1 MTTTRKIIGIMLVAV
16 LGAAP
21 ALANMAYAENA
32 SRLATREES
41 GRETITN
48 GALTV
53 VATAEGKHPQFF
65 WYANNLNNTI
75 YKVTYRGIVEFLDI
89 GQGIFQRKN
98 SAELERFIR
107 TGEEGLRAINASK
120 IGKNITLSGAMAENR
135 DRNTANLYNYTLHQG
150 TRTIGVN
157 VTGQTLVRGDFRGE
171 VIIRGTILQSGQVLY
186 VKASS
191 ITGLEFLRAD
201 LRQSHHPSLFE
212 FNQGK
217 WNFSGFQPI
226 QVGSKVIGYQFTYT
240 LSKVNNKFFDYLENQ
255 LVIRN
260 RLYNFTVQEGNIT
273 VTKAS
278 MKTDI
283 IIKQWKWELNSTEG
297 KLIDIPLSR
306 DQIALWLELT
316 AFRASKVDDAMA
328 DRAERTLTDMQSGD
342 RKIETRENLE
352 KKGDDEKELETHGRE
367 GRIMFLSQDKAL
379 GGYFNFSN
387 TALVY
392 PRGGNP
398 MQGNTVKVHAAFM
411 PDEHNI
417 KLYLVYPNFGANSLE
432 HDPQIGVV
440 GEEPVKAEYAVN
452 PESLQAQKLPGVP
465 QPPVAQ
471 APQPAPLPAP
481 QLQQPIPAPVP
492 VPQQQSPAQAQAPV
506 PASPS
511 STQGDNTMLLIGG
524 VVGVM
529 VMAGVAIAIRRRR

>member
-48 GALTV
+48 GVLTV

-75 YKVTYRGIVEFLDI
+75 YKVTYKGIVEFLDI

-120 IGKNITLSGAMAENR
+120 IGKNVTLSGAMAENR
-135 DRNTANLYNYTLHQG
+135 DRNTADLYNYTIHQG

-186 VKASS
+186 IKASS
-191 ITGLEFLRAD
+191 ITGLEVLRAD
-201 LRQSHHPSLFE
+201 LKQSHHPSLLE

-226 QVGSKVIGYQFTYT
+226 QVGSKVIGYQFNYT

-316 AFRASKVDDAMA
+316 AFRASKVEDAMA
-328 DRAERTLTDMQSGD
+328 DRAERTLTAIQSGD

-367 GRIMFLSQDKAL
+367 GRVRFLSQDKAL

-398 MQGNTVKVHAAFM
+398 TQGDTVKVHAAFM

-440 GEEPVKAEYAVN
+440 GEEPVKVEYAVN
-452 PESLQAQKLPGVP
+452 PESLQAQRLPGVP
-465 QPPVAQ
+465 QSPVAQ
-471 APQPAPLPAP
+471 APQPAALPAP
-481 QLQQPIPAPVP
+481 QLQQPIAAPVP
-492 VPQQQSPAQAQAPV
+492 VPQQQSSAQARAPV

-524 VVGVM
+524 VVGVIL
-529 VMAGVAIAIRRRR
+529 MAGVAIAISRRR